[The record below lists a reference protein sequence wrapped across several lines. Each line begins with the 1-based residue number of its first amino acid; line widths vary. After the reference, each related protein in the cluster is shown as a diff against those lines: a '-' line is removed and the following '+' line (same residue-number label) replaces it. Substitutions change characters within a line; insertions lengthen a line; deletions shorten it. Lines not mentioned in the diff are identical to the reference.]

1 MVFASLGTKALLH
14 RAQIEKQF
22 ALRLGGGE
30 FDHAPVFDDVFV
42 NFCLDPVHGVADQ
55 AHTLV
60 GVKALNRLHQAHIA
74 FLNQVGVGQA
84 VAHVL
89 A

>member
-1 MVFASLGTKALLH
+1 M
-14 RAQIEKQF
+14 
-22 ALRLGGGE
+22 
-30 FDHAPVFDDVFV
+30 
-42 NFCLDPVHGVADQ
+42 HGVADQ